1 MTSQIDL
8 GMIVNQLKFQ
18 KTQHEEMM
26 VTIKAGIKKLE
37 EELEDLYAQAEQ
49 RRGAIAAKNE
59 TLDMLRALSQANDPP
74 STDPLAHSDQ

>member
-8 GMIVNQLKFQ
+8 GVIVNQLKFQ
-18 KTQHEEMM
+18 KTQHEEAM
-26 VTIKAGIKKLE
+26 VAIKAGIKKLE